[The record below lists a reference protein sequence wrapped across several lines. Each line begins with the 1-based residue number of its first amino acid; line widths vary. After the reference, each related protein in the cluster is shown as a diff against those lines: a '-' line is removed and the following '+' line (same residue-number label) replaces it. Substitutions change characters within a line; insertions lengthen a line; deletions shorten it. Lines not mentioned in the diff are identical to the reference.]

1 MYCKKHNSTYCI
13 KDHLLLIHHC
23 NLHNDYKNHKR
34 TIPKCICHYYIET
47 GKCDTIFL
55 NIKQNQLKTTKQIY
69 WIPEILL
76 HYLAEAKNPVF
87 VCMFIFLFV
96 VAAIV
101 TSPSM
106 TVLGW

>member
-1 MYCKKHNSTYCI
+1 MIIRIINGPFSNAFAIITSG
-13 KDHLLLIHHC
+13 
-23 NLHNDYKNHKR
+23 N
-34 TIPKCICHYYIET
+34 
-47 GKCDTIFL
+47 CDTIFL

-69 WIPEILL
+69 WISEILL